1 MESTEARRTMAMT
14 TNTTTYAAPER
25 ATTDY
30 RAMTVATALFFMWGF
45 LTSLNDILIPH
56 LKSIFALSN
65 AQAALIQFAFFGSY
79 FLFAVPG
86 GKLVEYRGYKQ
97 TMVIGLVVAAVGA
110 VLFLPAAHLASY
122 ALFLGA
128 LVVLS
133 AGIKVLL
140 VSANPYVTRIGP
152 ASTASSRLN
161 FSQAFNSLGTTIA
174 PKIGGLFILSTA
186 APMAI
191 GKLESLSTPE
201 LQAYRAE
208 QAGTVQTPYIVITVI
223 LMLLATV
230 LASIKLGRQAQ
241 NTVDYRPIAGFGGS
255 IWGQKWLLLGAAGIF
270 LYVGAEVSIGSFLIG
285 YFGRPEIGNLTAAAA
300 ATFVG
305 YYWGGAMIGRFI
317 GSAVLQKVR
326 TGTLL
331 GICGLIACLL
341 VAASMATTGRT
352 AMGTIL
358 AVGLFN
364 SIMFPSIF
372 TLGLAGLGELT
383 SKGSSLMVQAI
394 VGGALIPLVYGKLAD
409 GIGYQHAFVVPALTA
424 GGVRQWVAAA
434 LCYVYIAVYGFA
446 AARRP
451 ILTDPLAGN
460 YGENI

>member
-1 MESTEARRTMAMT
+1 MAMMS
-14 TNTTTYAAPER
+14 NTSYSASSR
-25 ATTDY
+25 ASTDY

-79 FLFAVPG
+79 FLFAIPG

-97 TMVIGLVVAAVGA
+97 TMVIGLLVAAAGA
-110 VLFLPAAHLASY
+110 ALFLPAAKMASY
-122 ALFLGA
+122 PLFLGA
-128 LVVLS
+128 LVVLA
-133 AGIKVLL
+133 AGITFLQ
-140 VSANPYVTRIGP
+140 VSANPYVTSIGP
-152 ASTASSRLN
+152 ADTASSRLN

-174 PKIGGLFILSTA
+174 PKIGGLFILGAAVPVAVEKLKSLTA
-186 APMAI
+186 PQ
-191 GKLESLSTPE
+191 

-208 QAGTVQTPYIVITVI
+208 QAGTVQTPYIVITAI
-223 LMLLATV
+223 LLMLAAV
-230 LASIKLGRQAQ
+230 LASIKLGQQAQ

-255 IWGQKWLLLGAAGIF
+255 VWGQKWLLLGAAGIF

-285 YFGRPEIGNLTAAAA
+285 YFGRPEIGNLTATAA
-300 ATFVG
+300 ATYVS
-305 YYWGGAMIGRFI
+305 YYWLGAMIGRFI
-317 GSAVLQKVR
+317 GAAVLQKMR

-331 GICGLIACLL
+331 GLCALVACLL
-341 VAASMATTGRT
+341 VVASMVTTGHA
-352 AMGTIL
+352 AMWTIL

-394 VGGALIPLVYGKLAD
+394 VGGALVPLVYGRLAD
-409 GIGYQHAFVVPALTA
+409 GIGYQHAFVVPAL
-424 GGVRQWVAAA
+424 
-434 LCYVYIAVYGFA
+434 CYVYIAIYGFA

-451 ILTDPLAGN
+451 LQTEPLAA
-460 YGENI
+460 